1 MEIIATLCT
10 AMIFM
15 MILLLWEYK
24 HIQKVWSYVLTNW
37 IYSKK
42 QSYEVE
48 SEGAKQEKEDA
59 LNKHLELIKKQ
70 SKIII

>member
-10 AMIFM
+10 AMVFM

-24 HIQKVWSYVLTNW
+24 HIQKIWAYIVRNW

-42 QSYEVE
+42 KPYEVE

-59 LNKHLELIKKQ
+59 LNKHSELIKKQ
-70 SKIII
+70 SK